1 MIYLSKIN
9 LNYRSRKVQR
19 ELGNLYE
26 LHRTIMRAFPSDKN
40 RTECGVLFRVEEKQ
54 KQNLVSNYVLVQSK
68 INPDWSFLDLDENFL
83 TNAGVQ
89 MKEFSPVFRKGD
101 VFRFMIRVNPTR
113 RKNDTRQLI
122 PIKKDDDLMDWFISK
137 GQLLGFR
144 VDTQSLLI
152 TKHPSIYIYKKDGE
166 NTYKITLTFI
176 DFSGY
181 LSIDDEGI
189 FQHTFENGIGRGRSF
204 GGGLLSLAKYQ

>member
-1 MIYLSKIN
+1 MIYLSKVN
-9 LNYRSRKVQR
+9 LNYRSKKVQR

-40 RTECGVLFRVEEKQ
+40 RTECGVLFRVEENQ
-54 KQNLVSNYVLVQSK
+54 KQNLMSNYVLVQSK
-68 INPDWSFLDLDENFL
+68 IKPDWAFLNLEENFL

-101 VFRFMIRVNPTR
+101 IFRFMIRVNPTR
-113 RKNDTRQLI
+113 RKNETRQLV
-122 PIKKDDDLMDWFISK
+122 PIVKDGDLMDWFITK

-144 VDTQSLLI
+144 ADTQSLII
-152 TKHPSIYIYKKDGE
+152 TKRPSIYIYKKDGV
-166 NTYKITLTFI
+166 NTNKITITFI

-181 LSIDDEGI
+181 LSIDDESK
-189 FQHTFENGIGRGRSF
+189 FQHALENGIGRGRSF